1 MSTDKIELITSNN
14 ILTRLYELDIYCS
27 SIYGDC
33 AILLQ
38 DPDHRWPAITEAQDK
53 ADPTLNKK
61 RMEVSSNIRKLWGFL
76 VGHLHPT
83 LDATLRNKG
92 VIKSKN
98 NGDMIEALSKLVLA
112 LREIA
117 SGTSSNVTMQN
128 ATLHKLMTMKCDLTQ
143 TLKCS

>member
-27 SIYGDC
+27 SIYGDS
-33 AILLQ
+33 AILLH
-38 DPDHRWPAITEAQDK
+38 DPDHRWPVITEAQDK

-61 RMEVSSNIRKLWGFL
+61 RMEVSSNILKLWGLL

-83 LDATLRNKG
+83 LEAALRNKG

-98 NGDMIEALSKLVLA
+98 NGDMIEAVSKLVLA
-112 LREIA
+112 LRE
-117 SGTSSNVTMQN
+117 
-128 ATLHKLMTMKCDLTQ
+128 
-143 TLKCS
+143 